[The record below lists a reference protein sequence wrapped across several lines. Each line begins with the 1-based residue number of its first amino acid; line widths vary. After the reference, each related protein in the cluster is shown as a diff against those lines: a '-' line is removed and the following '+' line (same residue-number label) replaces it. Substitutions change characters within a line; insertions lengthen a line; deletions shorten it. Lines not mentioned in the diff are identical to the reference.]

1 MDISSDEYKGQALT
15 GNLNMFTSELR
26 SERRKVVENLIE
38 SLETRYNDVQDNV
51 LGATKL
57 GSLQTWPVS
66 FESSIN
72 Y

>member
-1 MDISSDEYKGQALT
+1 MDISSDEYKGQALK
-15 GNLNMFTSELR
+15 GNLNMFTSEWG
-26 SERRKVVENLIE
+26 KVVENLIE

-66 FESSIN
+66 FESGIK